1 MNAVLRSYL
10 LNISFVFL
18 FGWGILELY
27 RSNVRFSSILQNP
40 EPSWEITMNIS
51 PFILAF
57 LLSFIIMYVSRKQKQ
72 TKLAFWLFPLF
83 FPEADER
90 EQAITAKA
98 CRSAFISIWT
108 VVPFCACLLPF
119 YPIIAS
125 SLPEYPIYLLLFILL
140 VQMTVFHISL
150 YRNRM

>member
-10 LNISFVFL
+10 LNILFVFL

-27 RSNVRFSSILQNP
+27 RSNVRFSYILQNP
-40 EPSWEITMNIS
+40 APLWGITMNVS

-72 TKLAFWLFPLF
+72 TKLSFWLFPLF

-90 EQAITAKA
+90 EQEITAKA

-119 YPIIAS
+119 YPIIS
-125 SLPEYPIYLLLFILL
+125 SSFPEYPIYLLLFILL

-150 YRNRM
+150 YRNRI